1 MKSAIIANPIYI
13 LFTFENISEI
23 EIFSSTNLFL
33 NKLENIFWKY
43 LRQKLRYAIIQQ
55 FPSLAIYPR
64 FNAKVSR
71 DGIEIS
77 PCYSARLFHSSCF
90 ISACAK
96 IIQLRVNFPIET
108 SPLLSPPRVQNFKLS
123 PIEID
128 RTSWSDV
135 GSFSSRKCIYSK
147 VYICLSTD
155 LDHMYEFFENFRIY
169 NVEFSILIRIEWK
182 KNESDYYSDNYFVSE
197 IDEMKFEINGGVSK
211 YFRRI
216 TRLV

>member
-1 MKSAIIANPIYI
+1 MHLDYASKPKNSTEANYEWNPQLLPTQYIYFSRLKI
-13 LFTFENISEI
+13 FSISEI

-128 RTSWSDV
+128 RTSSSDV

-155 LDHMYEFFENFRIY
+155 LDDVRILREFQN
-169 NVEFSILIRIEWK
+169 L
-182 KNESDYYSDNYFVSE
+182 
-197 IDEMKFEINGGVSK
+197 
-211 YFRRI
+211 
-216 TRLV
+216 

>member
-1 MKSAIIANPIYI
+1 MFYIWTTPANLKIQLKPSM
-13 LFTFENISEI
+13 SEI
-23 EIFSSTNLFL
+23 RNYCQSNIYTFHVWKYFWNWNLFFDKSFLKQARKYFLEIFAS
-33 NKLENIFWKY
+33 
-43 LRQKLRYAIIQQ
+43 RQKLRYAIIQQ

-155 LDHMYEFFENFRIY
+155 LDDVRILREFQN
-169 NVEFSILIRIEWK
+169 L
-182 KNESDYYSDNYFVSE
+182 
-197 IDEMKFEINGGVSK
+197 
-211 YFRRI
+211 
-216 TRLV
+216 